1 MVQYDYDYRRSYM
14 KNNKRKS
21 TVLIKLLGPVIA
33 LGLLTMITAVVGLQS
48 MIAVQKASK
57 TVSGNGFRALICFD
71 EINKDFIQTQKYCL
85 AVCGEPDNEGLYEYV
100 VGQLKEFQSDVASYE
115 EELLAMDDY
124 FSDSDIT
131 TMNAVF
137 SAMDNAQQE
146 TVELMTKAMS
156 GDKDIISEANQVMQ
170 EWSTNIG
177 DNLDTL
183 ITSNDE
189 VIKANV
195 EKQEK
200 IYNANRATAFV
211 LMGISVVLFI
221 ITVVVAVETIVK
233 PLRRQNKQ
241 LSDIIDNINNGKGD
255 LTMRVD
261 VKSHDEIGQSA
272 IGINHFIE
280 TLQNIMSKII
290 NNSNVLDGVVGK
302 VAESVNS
309 SSDSA
314 NDISAI
320 MEELS
325 ATMEEVSATTGGVS
339 SNTASAEEKVKDM
352 AEQTKIISQYAQ
364 EMKGR
369 AVTLE
374 QTAND
379 NKNST
384 SQVIN
389 DITGELNTALENS
402 RSVEK
407 VAQLTEDIL
416 SISSQTNLLALNA
429 SIEAARAGEAG
440 KGFAVVA
447 DEIRQLADSSR
458 ETANNIQTINEQ
470 VIEAVNGLVKAS
482 ERIISYINENILP
495 DYEAFVQGGR
505 QYSEDAVH
513 IDDSMAEYE
522 KSAEE
527 ILSTMIEITDAIE
540 GINKAVEESANGVT
554 DAAVNVDSLV
564 QSMSEVHG
572 KMEENSSVAKNL
584 KDESA
589 NFVNV

>member
-1 MVQYDYDYRRSYM
+1 M

-522 KSAEE
+522 KCAQE

-564 QSMSEVHG
+564 QSMSQVHG

>member
-1 MVQYDYDYRRSYM
+1 M

-416 SISSQTNLLALNA
+416 SISSRTNLLALNA

>member
-1 MVQYDYDYRRSYM
+1 M

-589 NFVNV
+589 NFLNV

>member
-1 MVQYDYDYRRSYM
+1 M

-48 MIAVQKASK
+48 MISVQKASK

-71 EINKDFIQTQKYCL
+71 EINKDFIQTQEYCL
-85 AVCGEPDNEGLYEYV
+85 AVCGEPDNEDLYEYV
-100 VGQLKEFQSDVASYE
+100 AGQLKEFQSNVASYE

-137 SAMDNAQQE
+137 SAMNNAQQE

-339 SNTASAEEKVKDM
+339 SNTASAEEKVKDL

-522 KSAEE
+522 KGAQE

-564 QSMSEVHG
+564 QSMSQVHG

>member
-1 MVQYDYDYRRSYM
+1 M

-33 LGLLTMITAVVGLQS
+33 LWLLTMITAVVGLQS

>member
-1 MVQYDYDYRRSYM
+1 M

-33 LGLLTMITAVVGLQS
+33 LGLLTMITAVIGLQS

-177 DNLDTL
+177 DNLDAL

-189 VIKANV
+189 VIRANV
-195 EKQEK
+195 GKQEK

-522 KSAEE
+522 KGAQE

-564 QSMSEVHG
+564 QSMSQVHG

>member
-1 MVQYDYDYRRSYM
+1 M

-85 AVCGEPDNEGLYEYV
+85 AVCGEPDNTDLYEYV
-100 VGQLKEFQSDVASYE
+100 AEQLKGFQSEVASYE

-137 SAMDNAQQE
+137 SAMENAQQE

-170 EWSTNIG
+170 EWSANIG

-200 IYNANRATAFV
+200 IYNANRVTAFV

-241 LSDIIDNINNGKGD
+241 LSDIIDNINSGKGD

-339 SNTASAEEKVKDM
+339 SNTASAEEKVKGM

>member
-1 MVQYDYDYRRSYM
+1 M

-146 TVELMTKAMS
+146 TVELMIKAMS

>member
-1 MVQYDYDYRRSYM
+1 M

-48 MIAVQKASK
+48 MISVQKASK
-57 TVSGNGFRALICFD
+57 AVSGNGFRALICFD
-71 EINKDFIQTQKYCL
+71 EIDKDFIQTQRYCL
-85 AVCGEPDNEGLYEYV
+85 AVCGEPDNADLYEYV

-156 GDKDIISEANQVMQ
+156 GDKDIISEANKVMQ

-183 ITSNDE
+183 IKSNDD

-200 IYNANRATAFV
+200 IYNANRAIAFV

-290 NNSNVLDGVVGK
+290 KSSNVLDGVVGK
-302 VAESVNS
+302 VAESVTS

-339 SNTASAEEKVKDM
+339 SNTASAEEKVKYM

-522 KSAEE
+522 KSAQE
-527 ILSTMIEITDAIE
+527 ILSTIIEITDAIE

-572 KMEENSSVAKNL
+572 NMEENSSVAKNL

>member
-1 MVQYDYDYRRSYM
+1 M

-48 MIAVQKASK
+48 MISVQKASK

-71 EINKDFIQTQKYCL
+71 EINKDFIQTQEYCL
-85 AVCGEPDNEGLYEYV
+85 AVCGEPDNEDLYEYV
-100 VGQLKEFQSDVASYE
+100 AGQLKEFQSNVASYE

-137 SAMDNAQQE
+137 SAMNNAQQE

-495 DYEAFVQGGR
+495 DYEAFVRGGR

-522 KSAEE
+522 KSTQE

-564 QSMSEVHG
+564 QSMSQVHG

>member
-1 MVQYDYDYRRSYM
+1 M

-48 MIAVQKASK
+48 MISVQKASK
-57 TVSGNGFRALICFD
+57 AVSGNGFRALICFD
-71 EINKDFIQTQKYCL
+71 EIDKDFIQTQKYCL
-85 AVCGEPDNEGLYEYV
+85 AVCGEPDNADLYEYV

-183 ITSNDE
+183 IKSNGE

-200 IYNANRATAFV
+200 IYNANRAIAFV

-290 NNSNVLDGVVGK
+290 KSSNVLDGVVGK
-302 VAESVNS
+302 VAESVTS

-339 SNTASAEEKVKDM
+339 SNTASAEEKVKYM

-522 KSAEE
+522 KSAQE
-527 ILSTMIEITDAIE
+527 ILSTIIEITDAIE

-572 KMEENSSVAKNL
+572 NMEENSSVAKNL

>member
-1 MVQYDYDYRRSYM
+1 M

-33 LGLLTMITAVVGLQS
+33 LELLTMITAVVGLQS
-48 MIAVQKASK
+48 MISVQKASK
-57 TVSGNGFRALICFD
+57 AVSGNGFRALICFD
-71 EINKDFIQTQKYCL
+71 EIDKDFIQTQKYCL
-85 AVCGEPDNEGLYEYV
+85 AVCGEPDNADLYEYV

-183 ITSNDE
+183 IKSNDE

-200 IYNANRATAFV
+200 IYNANRAIAFV

-290 NNSNVLDGVVGK
+290 NSSNVLDGVVGK
-302 VAESVNS
+302 VAESVTS

-339 SNTASAEEKVKDM
+339 SNTASAEEKVKDL

-522 KSAEE
+522 KGAQE

-564 QSMSEVHG
+564 QSMSQVHG

>member
-1 MVQYDYDYRRSYM
+1 M

-522 KSAEE
+522 KCAQE

>member
-1 MVQYDYDYRRSYM
+1 M

-195 EKQEK
+195 GKQEK

>member
-1 MVQYDYDYRRSYM
+1 M

-48 MIAVQKASK
+48 MISVQKASK
-57 TVSGNGFRALICFD
+57 AVSGNGFRALICFD

>member
-1 MVQYDYDYRRSYM
+1 M

-48 MIAVQKASK
+48 MISVQKASK
-57 TVSGNGFRALICFD
+57 AVSGNGFRALICFD
-71 EINKDFIQTQKYCL
+71 EIDKDFIQTQKYCL
-85 AVCGEPDNEGLYEYV
+85 AVCGEPDNADLYEYV

-183 ITSNDE
+183 IKSNDD

-200 IYNANRATAFV
+200 IYNANRAIAFV

-290 NNSNVLDGVVGK
+290 KSSNVLDGVVGK
-302 VAESVNS
+302 VAESVTS

-339 SNTASAEEKVKDM
+339 SNTASAEEKVKYM

-513 IDDSMAEYE
+513 IDDFMAEYE
-522 KSAEE
+522 KGAQE
-527 ILSTMIEITDAIE
+527 ILSTIIEITDAIE

-572 KMEENSSVAKNL
+572 NMEENSSVAKNL

>member
-1 MVQYDYDYRRSYM
+1 M

-48 MIAVQKASK
+48 MISVQKASK
-57 TVSGNGFRALICFD
+57 AVSGNGFRALICFD
-71 EINKDFIQTQKYCL
+71 EINKDFIQTQEYCL
-85 AVCGEPDNEGLYEYV
+85 AVCGEPDNEDLYEYV
-100 VGQLKEFQSDVASYE
+100 AGQLKEFQSNVASYE

-137 SAMDNAQQE
+137 SAMNNAQQE

-211 LMGISVVLFI
+211 LMCISVVLFI

-339 SNTASAEEKVKDM
+339 SNTASAEEKVKDL

-522 KSAEE
+522 KGAQE

-564 QSMSEVHG
+564 QSMSQVHG

>member
-1 MVQYDYDYRRSYM
+1 M

-85 AVCGEPDNEGLYEYV
+85 AVCGEPDNTDLYEYV
-100 VGQLKEFQSDVASYE
+100 AEQLKGFQSEVASYE

-156 GDKDIISEANQVMQ
+156 GDKDIISKANQVMQ

-200 IYNANRATAFV
+200 IYNANRVTAFV

-241 LSDIIDNINNGKGD
+241 LSDIIDNINSGKGD

-339 SNTASAEEKVKDM
+339 SNTASAEEKVKGM

>member
-1 MVQYDYDYRRSYM
+1 M

-48 MIAVQKASK
+48 MISVQKASK
-57 TVSGNGFRALICFD
+57 AVSGNGFRALICFD
-71 EINKDFIQTQKYCL
+71 EIDKDFIQTQKYCL
-85 AVCGEPDNEGLYEYV
+85 AVCGEPDNADLYEYV

-183 ITSNDE
+183 IKSNDE

-200 IYNANRATAFV
+200 IYNANRAIAFV

-290 NNSNVLDGVVGK
+290 NSSNVLDGVVGK
-302 VAESVNS
+302 VAESVTS

-339 SNTASAEEKVKDM
+339 SNTASAEEKVKYM

-522 KSAEE
+522 KGAQE

-564 QSMSEVHG
+564 QSMSQVHG

>member
-1 MVQYDYDYRRSYM
+1 M

-48 MIAVQKASK
+48 MISVQKASK
-57 TVSGNGFRALICFD
+57 AVSGNGFRALICFD

-85 AVCGEPDNEGLYEYV
+85 AVCGEPDNTDLYEYV
-100 VGQLKEFQSDVASYE
+100 AEQLKGFQSEVASYE

-137 SAMDNAQQE
+137 SAMENAQQE

-200 IYNANRATAFV
+200 IYNANRVTAFV

-241 LSDIIDNINNGKGD
+241 LSDIIDNINSGKGD

-325 ATMEEVSATTGGVS
+325 ATMEEVSATNGGVS
-339 SNTASAEEKVKDM
+339 SNTASAEEKVKGM

>member
-1 MVQYDYDYRRSYM
+1 M

-48 MIAVQKASK
+48 MISVQKASK
-57 TVSGNGFRALICFD
+57 AVSGNGFRALICFD
-71 EINKDFIQTQKYCL
+71 EIDKDFIQTQRYCL
-85 AVCGEPDNEGLYEYV
+85 AVCGEPDNADLYEYV

-183 ITSNDE
+183 IKSNDE

-200 IYNANRATAFV
+200 IYNANRAIAFV

-290 NNSNVLDGVVGK
+290 KSSNVLDGVVGK
-302 VAESVNS
+302 VAESVTS

-339 SNTASAEEKVKDM
+339 SNTASAEEKVKYM

-522 KSAEE
+522 KSAQE
-527 ILSTMIEITDAIE
+527 ILSTIIEITDAIE

-572 KMEENSSVAKNL
+572 NMEENSSVAKNL

>member
-1 MVQYDYDYRRSYM
+1 M

-527 ILSTMIEITDAIE
+527 ILSTMIEISDAIE

>member
-1 MVQYDYDYRRSYM
+1 M

-146 TVELMTKAMS
+146 TDELMTKAMS

>member
-1 MVQYDYDYRRSYM
+1 M

-48 MIAVQKASK
+48 MISVQKASK
-57 TVSGNGFRALICFD
+57 AVSGNGFRALICFD
-71 EINKDFIQTQKYCL
+71 EIDKDFIQTQKYCL
-85 AVCGEPDNEGLYEYV
+85 AVCGEPDNADLYEYV

-156 GDKDIISEANQVMQ
+156 GDKDIISEANKVMQ

-183 ITSNDE
+183 IKSNDD

-200 IYNANRATAFV
+200 IYNANRAIAFV

-290 NNSNVLDGVVGK
+290 KSSNVLDGVVGK
-302 VAESVNS
+302 VAESVTS

-339 SNTASAEEKVKDM
+339 SNTASAEEKVKYM

-369 AVTLE
+369 ALTLE

-505 QYSEDAVH
+505 QYSEDVVH
-513 IDDSMAEYE
+513 IDDFMAEYE
-522 KSAEE
+522 KGAQE
-527 ILSTMIEITDAIE
+527 ILSTIIEITDAIE

-572 KMEENSSVAKNL
+572 NMEENSSVAKNL

>member
-1 MVQYDYDYRRSYM
+1 M

-156 GDKDIISEANQVMQ
+156 GDKDIISEANHVMQ

-522 KSAEE
+522 KCAQE

-564 QSMSEVHG
+564 QSMSQVHG

>member
-1 MVQYDYDYRRSYM
+1 M

-48 MIAVQKASK
+48 MISVQKASK

-85 AVCGEPDNEGLYEYV
+85 AVCGEPDNEDLYEYV
-100 VGQLKEFQSDVASYE
+100 AGQLKEFQSNVASYE

-325 ATMEEVSATTGGVS
+325 VTMEEVSATTGGVS

>member
-1 MVQYDYDYRRSYM
+1 M

-200 IYNANRATAFV
+200 IYNANRSTAFV

>member
-1 MVQYDYDYRRSYM
+1 M

-48 MIAVQKASK
+48 MISVQKASK
-57 TVSGNGFRALICFD
+57 AVSGNGFRALICFD

-85 AVCGEPDNEGLYEYV
+85 AVCGEPDNTDLYEYV
-100 VGQLKEFQSDVASYE
+100 AEQLKGFQSEVASYE

-137 SAMDNAQQE
+137 SAMENAQQE

-200 IYNANRATAFV
+200 IYNANRVTAFV

-241 LSDIIDNINNGKGD
+241 LSDIIDNINSGKGD

-280 TLQNIMSKII
+280 TLQNTMSKII

-339 SNTASAEEKVKDM
+339 SNTASAEEKVKGM

>member
-1 MVQYDYDYRRSYM
+1 M

-85 AVCGEPDNEGLYEYV
+85 AVCGEPDNTDLYEYV
-100 VGQLKEFQSDVASYE
+100 AEQLKGFQSEVASYE

-137 SAMDNAQQE
+137 SAMENAQQE

-200 IYNANRATAFV
+200 IYNANRVTAFV

-241 LSDIIDNINNGKGD
+241 LSDIIDNINSGKGD

-339 SNTASAEEKVKDM
+339 SNTASAEEKVKGM

>member
-1 MVQYDYDYRRSYM
+1 M

-48 MIAVQKASK
+48 MISVQKASK
-57 TVSGNGFRALICFD
+57 AVSGNGFRALICFD
-71 EINKDFIQTQKYCL
+71 EIDKDFIQTQRYCL
-85 AVCGEPDNEGLYEYV
+85 AVCGEPDNADLYEYV
-100 VGQLKEFQSDVASYE
+100 VGQLKEFQSDVDSYE

-177 DNLDTL
+177 NNLDTL
-183 ITSNDE
+183 IKSNDE

-200 IYNANRATAFV
+200 IYNANRAIAFV

-290 NNSNVLDGVVGK
+290 KSSNVLDGVVGK
-302 VAESVNS
+302 VAESVTS

-339 SNTASAEEKVKDM
+339 SNTASAEEKVKYM

-522 KSAEE
+522 KSAQE
-527 ILSTMIEITDAIE
+527 ILSTIIEITDAIE

-572 KMEENSSVAKNL
+572 NMEENSSVAKNL

>member
-1 MVQYDYDYRRSYM
+1 M

-48 MIAVQKASK
+48 MISVQKASK
-57 TVSGNGFRALICFD
+57 AVSGNGFRALICFD
-71 EINKDFIQTQKYCL
+71 EIDKDFIQTQKYCL
-85 AVCGEPDNEGLYEYV
+85 AVCGEPDNADLYEYV

-177 DNLDTL
+177 NNLDTL
-183 ITSNDE
+183 IKSNDE

-200 IYNANRATAFV
+200 IYNANRAIAFV

-290 NNSNVLDGVVGK
+290 NSSNVLDGVVGK
-302 VAESVNS
+302 VAESVTS

-339 SNTASAEEKVKDM
+339 SNTASAEEKVKYM

-522 KSAEE
+522 KSAQE
-527 ILSTMIEITDAIE
+527 ILSTIIEITDAIE

-572 KMEENSSVAKNL
+572 NMEENSSVAKNL

>member
-1 MVQYDYDYRRSYM
+1 M

-48 MIAVQKASK
+48 MISVQKASK
-57 TVSGNGFRALICFD
+57 AVSGNGFRALICFD

-85 AVCGEPDNEGLYEYV
+85 AVCGEPDNTDLYEYV
-100 VGQLKEFQSDVASYE
+100 AEQLKGFQSEVASYE

-137 SAMDNAQQE
+137 SAMENAQQE

-200 IYNANRATAFV
+200 IYNANRVTAFV

-241 LSDIIDNINNGKGD
+241 LSDIIDNINSGKGD

-339 SNTASAEEKVKDM
+339 SNTASAEEKVKGM

>member
-1 MVQYDYDYRRSYM
+1 M

-48 MIAVQKASK
+48 MISVQKASK
-57 TVSGNGFRALICFD
+57 AVSGNGFRALICFD
-71 EINKDFIQTQKYCL
+71 EIDKDFIQTQKYCL
-85 AVCGEPDNEGLYEYV
+85 AVCGEPDNADLYEYV

-183 ITSNDE
+183 IKSNDE

-200 IYNANRATAFV
+200 IYNANRAIAFV

-290 NNSNVLDGVVGK
+290 KSSNVLDGVVGK
-302 VAESVNS
+302 VAESVTS

-339 SNTASAEEKVKDM
+339 SNTASAEEKVKYM

-522 KSAEE
+522 KSAQE
-527 ILSTMIEITDAIE
+527 ILSTIIEITDAIE

-554 DAAVNVDSLV
+554 DAAVNMDSLV

-572 KMEENSSVAKNL
+572 NMEENSSVAKNL